1 MTGQSTQQAIVYILH
16 LALEALDKGGYAVQ
30 FFFADFRKGLDL
42 IDHKILLDKLSNL
55 GIHNVM
61 LGWIAAFL

>member
-1 MTGQSTQQAIVYILH
+1 MIR
-16 LALEALDKGGYAVQ
+16 

-61 LGWIAAFL
+61 LGWMAAFLCERSQFVRIGTHTSTFQYII